1 MIRLYAIIV
10 TALLALAVSCAQPA
24 YGADTLRL
32 GNERPEIYL
41 PLLRGKKV
49 GLLSN
54 HTGIDHDSIHT
65 VDKLLAAGINV
76 TTLFSPEHGFRGD
89 ADAGQKVGNSTDA
102 STGLPVVSLYGRKSL
117 PLPQSVMDSV
127 DVFVVD
133 LQDVGLRFYTYYI
146 TMLRLMEEAAR
157 GGKEFVVLDRP
168 NPLGMT
174 VDGPVLDM
182 SLKSGVG
189 ALPIPVIHGMTLGE
203 LAKMIV
209 GEGWMKPS
217 LPPLDLTVVPMEG
230 YNHSMRFQ
238 LLNRPSP
245 NLKSMHAVYLY
256 PSTCL
261 FEGTVMSLG
270 RGTDHPFEVYG
281 HPDMKTAPEVDTRKI
296 KDRRGADSE
305 KYYLHEPTEYLPSG
319 IHGDKDDIVNYSFT
333 PKPMPG
339 AKNPPL
345 SGEECF
351 GRSLRE
357 VPDSAIIDNGLDLS
371 YIIDA
376 YNKMPRKNNFFTS
389 FFDKLIGN
397 ISVRQKITKGE
408 TKQMIR
414 DFWRKDV
421 EKFKQKRAKYLLY
434 D

>member
-1 MIRLYAIIV
+1 MIRHMILPLLLIV
-10 TALLALAVSCAQPA
+10 ACCTPTHA
-24 YGADTLRL
+24 ADSLRL
-32 GNERPEIYL
+32 GNERPELYL
-41 PLLRGKKV
+41 PLLQGKKV

-54 HTGIDHDSIHT
+54 HTGIDRDSVHT
-65 VDKLLAAGINV
+65 LDKLLAAGVNV

-89 ADAGQKVGNSTDA
+89 ADAGQKVASATD
-102 STGLPVVSLYGRKSL
+102 SRTGLPVVSLYGAKSL
-117 PLPQSVMDSV
+117 PLAASVADSV

-157 GGKEFVVLDRP
+157 EGKEFVVLDRP

-189 ALPIPVIHGMTLGE
+189 ALPIPVVHGMTMGE
-203 LAKMIV
+203 LARMIV

-217 LPPLDLTVVPMEG
+217 AKPLALTVIPMEG
-230 YNHSMRFQ
+230 YTHATRFR

-270 RGTDHPFEVYG
+270 RGTEHPFEIYG
-281 HPDMKTAPEVDTRKI
+281 HPAMRTGSYR
-296 KDRRGADSE
+296 
-305 KYYLHEPTEYLPSG
+305 
-319 IHGDKDDIVNYSFT
+319 FT
-333 PKPMPG
+333 PQSMPG

-345 SGEECF
+345 LGKRCR
-351 GRSLRE
+351 GRDLRPL
-357 VPDSAIIDNGLDLS
+357 PDDGIIAEGLTLE
-371 YIIDA
+371 YVIDA
-376 YNKMPRKNNFFTS
+376 YRNMPRGQKFFTS
-389 FFDKLIGN
+389 FFDLLIGDRT
-397 ISVRQKITKGE
+397 IRRQIESGKSAAEIKASWQGE
-408 TKQMIR
+408 
-414 DFWRKDV
+414 V
-421 EKFKQKRAKYLLY
+421 ERFRQQRAT
-434 D
+434 

>member
-1 MIRLYAIIV
+1 MNRHTANNLIA
-10 TALLALAVSCAQPA
+10 ALLLIITCLTAGATDSLKLAS
-24 YGADTLRL
+24 
-32 GNERPEIYL
+32 ERPEIYL
-41 PLLRGKKV
+41 PLLKGKKV

-89 ADAGQKVGNSTDA
+89 ADAGQKVSNDVDSR
-102 STGLPVVSLYGRKSL
+102 TGLPVISLYGSKSL
-117 PLPQSVMDSV
+117 PLSATVLDDV

-146 TMLRLMEEAAR
+146 TMLRLMDEAAR
-157 GGKEFVVLDRP
+157 KGKEFVVLDRP

-189 ALPIPVIHGMTLGE
+189 ALPIPVIHGMTMGE
-203 LAKMIV
+203 LARMIV
-209 GEGWMKPS
+209 GEHWLKS
-217 LPPLDLTVVPMEG
+217 RSELALTVIPMDG
-230 YNHSMRFQ
+230 YTHQTRFS

-245 NLKSMHAVYLY
+245 NLKTMHAVYLY

-270 RGTDHPFEVYG
+270 RGTEHPFEMYG
-281 HPDMKTAPEVDTRKI
+281 HPAMRK
-296 KDRRGADSE
+296 
-305 KYYLHEPTEYLPSG
+305 
-319 IHGDKDDIVNYSFT
+319 GDYKFT
-333 PKPMPG
+333 PRSMPG

-345 SGEECF
+345 SGQTCR
-351 GRSLRE
+351 GRNLQNMSDE
-357 VPDSAIIDNGLDLS
+357 QIIADGLNPE

-376 YNKMPRKNNFFTS
+376 YVNMPRGQKFFSS
-389 FFDKLIGN
+389 FFDLLVGNRNIRRLIEQ
-397 ISVRQKITKGE
+397 SASAE
-408 TKQMIR
+408 SIR
-414 DFWRKDV
+414 ASWHNDV
-421 EKFKQKRAKYLLY
+421 EDFKNLRSRYLLY
-434 D
+434 P

>member
-1 MIRLYAIIV
+1 MTRHLHINLI
-10 TALLALAVSCAQPA
+10 TALLLVITSWLTANA
-24 YGADTLRL
+24 ADSLRL
-32 GNERPEIYL
+32 ANERPELYL
-41 PLLRGKKV
+41 PLLQGKKV

-65 VDKLLAAGINV
+65 VDKLLAAGVNV

-89 ADAGQKVGNSTDA
+89 ADAGQKVSNDIDSR
-102 STGLPVVSLYGRKSL
+102 TGLPVISLYGSKSL
-117 PLPQSVMDSV
+117 PLSASVLDDV

-146 TMLRLMEEAAR
+146 TMLRLMDEAAR
-157 GGKEFVVLDRP
+157 EGKEFVVLDRP

-203 LAKMIV
+203 LAQMIV
-209 GEGWMKPS
+209 GEGWLKSKTKPA
-217 LPPLDLTVVPMEG
+217 LTVIPMEG
-230 YNHSMRFQ
+230 YTHDTRFK

-270 RGTDHPFEVYG
+270 RGTEHPFEMYG
-281 HPDMKTAPEVDTRKI
+281 HPAMRT
-296 KDRRGADSE
+296 
-305 KYYLHEPTEYLPSG
+305 
-319 IHGDKDDIVNYSFT
+319 GDYRFT
-333 PKPMPG
+333 PRPMPG
-339 AKNPPL
+339 AKKPPL
-345 SGEECF
+345 SGQKCR
-351 GRSLRE
+351 GRNLQQL
-357 VPDSAIIDNGLDLS
+357 PDEQIIAEALNPE

-376 YNKMPRKNNFFTS
+376 YKNMPRGQKFFTS
-389 FFDKLIGN
+389 FFDLLTGDKNIRKLIEQGA
-397 ISVRQKITKGE
+397 SAER
-408 TKQMIR
+408 IR
-414 DFWRKDV
+414 ASWQDDV
-421 EKFKQKRAKYLLY
+421 DGFKKLRSPYLLY
-434 D
+434 P

>member
-1 MIRLYAIIV
+1 MIRHIILP
-10 TALLALAVSCAQPA
+10 LLLIVACCTPA
-24 YGADTLRL
+24 HAADSLRL
-32 GNERPEIYL
+32 GNERPELYL

-54 HTGIDHDSIHT
+54 HTGIDRDSVHT
-65 VDKLLAAGINV
+65 LDKLLAAGVNV

-89 ADAGQKVGNSTDA
+89 ADAGQKVASATD
-102 STGLPVVSLYGRKSL
+102 SRTGLPVVSLYGAKSL
-117 PLPQSVMDSV
+117 PLAASVTDSV

-157 GGKEFVVLDRP
+157 EGKELIVLDRP

-189 ALPIPVIHGMTLGE
+189 ALPIPVVHGMTMGE
-203 LAKMIV
+203 LTRMIA

-217 LPPLDLTVVPMEG
+217 AKPLALTIIPMEG
-230 YNHSMRFQ
+230 YTHATRFK

-270 RGTDHPFEVYG
+270 RGTEHPFEIYG
-281 HPDMKTAPEVDTRKI
+281 HPAMRTGSYR
-296 KDRRGADSE
+296 
-305 KYYLHEPTEYLPSG
+305 
-319 IHGDKDDIVNYSFT
+319 FT
-333 PKPMPG
+333 PQSMPG

-345 SGEECF
+345 LGKRCR
-351 GRSLRE
+351 GRDLRSL
-357 VPDSAIIDNGLDLS
+357 PDDDIIAEGLTLD
-371 YIIDA
+371 YVIDA
-376 YNKMPRKNNFFTS
+376 YRNMPRGQKFFTS
-389 FFDKLIGN
+389 FFDLLTGDRTIR
-397 ISVRQKITKGE
+397 RQIESGKSAAEIKASWQG
-408 TKQMIR
+408 
-414 DFWRKDV
+414 DV
-421 EKFKQKRAKYLLY
+421 ERFRQQREKYLLY
-434 D
+434 E

>member
-1 MIRLYAIIV
+1 MIRHMILPLLLIV
-10 TALLALAVSCAQPA
+10 ACCTPTHA
-24 YGADTLRL
+24 ADSLRL
-32 GNERPEIYL
+32 GNERPELYL
-41 PLLRGKKV
+41 PLLQGKKV

-54 HTGIDHDSIHT
+54 HTGIDRDSVHT
-65 VDKLLAAGINV
+65 LDKLLAAGVNV

-89 ADAGQKVGNSTDA
+89 ADAGQKVASATD
-102 STGLPVVSLYGRKSL
+102 SRTGLPVVSLYGAKSL
-117 PLPQSVMDSV
+117 PLAASVADSV

-157 GGKEFVVLDRP
+157 EGKEFVVLDRP

-189 ALPIPVIHGMTLGE
+189 ALPIPVVHGMTMGE
-203 LAKMIV
+203 LARMIV

-217 LPPLDLTVVPMEG
+217 AKPLALTVIPMEG
-230 YNHSMRFQ
+230 YTHATRFR

-270 RGTDHPFEVYG
+270 RGTEHPFEIYG
-281 HPDMKTAPEVDTRKI
+281 HPAMRTGSYR
-296 KDRRGADSE
+296 
-305 KYYLHEPTEYLPSG
+305 
-319 IHGDKDDIVNYSFT
+319 FT
-333 PKPMPG
+333 PQSMPG

-345 SGEECF
+345 LGKRCR
-351 GRSLRE
+351 GRDLRPL
-357 VPDSAIIDNGLDLS
+357 PDDGIIAEGLTLE
-371 YIIDA
+371 YVIDA
-376 YNKMPRKNNFFTS
+376 YRNMPRGQKFFTS
-389 FFDKLIGN
+389 FFDLLIGDRT
-397 ISVRQKITKGE
+397 IRRQIESGKSAAEIKASWQGE
-408 TKQMIR
+408 
-414 DFWRKDV
+414 V
-421 EKFKQKRAKYLLY
+421 ERFRQQRAKYLLY
-434 D
+434 K

>member
-1 MIRLYAIIV
+1 MIRHIILP
-10 TALLALAVSCAQPA
+10 LLLIVACCTPA
-24 YGADTLRL
+24 HAADSLRL
-32 GNERPEIYL
+32 GNERPELYL

-54 HTGIDHDSIHT
+54 HTGIDRDSVHT
-65 VDKLLAAGINV
+65 LDKLLAAGINV

-89 ADAGQKVGNSTDA
+89 ADAGQKVANATD
-102 STGLPVVSLYGRKSL
+102 SRTGLPVVSLYGAKSL
-117 PLPQSVMDSV
+117 PLAAGVADSV

-157 GGKEFVVLDRP
+157 EGKELIVLDRP

-189 ALPIPVIHGMTLGE
+189 ALPIPVVHGMTMGE
-203 LAKMIV
+203 LARMIA

-217 LPPLDLTVVPMEG
+217 AKPLAFTIIPMEG
-230 YNHSMRFQ
+230 YTHSTRFK

-270 RGTDHPFEVYG
+270 RGTEHPFEIYG
-281 HPDMKTAPEVDTRKI
+281 HPAMRTGSYR
-296 KDRRGADSE
+296 
-305 KYYLHEPTEYLPSG
+305 
-319 IHGDKDDIVNYSFT
+319 FT
-333 PKPMPG
+333 PQSMPG

-345 SGEECF
+345 LGKRCR
-351 GRSLRE
+351 GRDLRSL
-357 VPDSAIIDNGLDLS
+357 PDDDIIAEGLTLD
-371 YIIDA
+371 YVIDA
-376 YNKMPRKNNFFTS
+376 YRNMPRGQKFFTS
-389 FFDKLIGN
+389 FFDLLTGDRTIR
-397 ISVRQKITKGE
+397 RQIESGKSAAEIKASWQG
-408 TKQMIR
+408 
-414 DFWRKDV
+414 DV
-421 EKFKQKRAKYLLY
+421 ERFRQQRAKYLLY
-434 D
+434 E

>member
-1 MIRLYAIIV
+1 MNRHTANNLIA
-10 TALLALAVSCAQPA
+10 ALLLIITCLTAGATDSLKLAS
-24 YGADTLRL
+24 
-32 GNERPEIYL
+32 ERPEIYL
-41 PLLRGKKV
+41 PLLKGKKV

-89 ADAGQKVGNSTDA
+89 ADAGQKVSNDVDSR
-102 STGLPVVSLYGRKSL
+102 TGLPVISLYGSKSL
-117 PLPQSVMDSV
+117 PLSATVLEDV

-157 GGKEFVVLDRP
+157 KGKEFVVLDRP

-203 LAKMIV
+203 LARMIV
-209 GEGWMKPS
+209 GEHWLKS
-217 LPPLDLTVVPMEG
+217 RSELALTVILMDG
-230 YNHSMRFQ
+230 YTHQTRFS

-245 NLKSMHAVYLY
+245 NLKTMHAVYLY

-270 RGTDHPFEVYG
+270 RGTEHPFEMYG
-281 HPDMKTAPEVDTRKI
+281 HPAMRK
-296 KDRRGADSE
+296 
-305 KYYLHEPTEYLPSG
+305 
-319 IHGDKDDIVNYSFT
+319 GDYKFT
-333 PKPMPG
+333 PRSMPG

-345 SGEECF
+345 SGKTCR
-351 GRSLRE
+351 GRNLQNISDE
-357 VPDSAIIDNGLDLS
+357 QIIADGLNPG

-376 YNKMPRKNNFFTS
+376 YVNMPRGQKFFSS
-389 FFDKLIGN
+389 FFDLLVGNRNIRRLIEQGA
-397 ISVRQKITKGE
+397 SAE
-408 TKQMIR
+408 SIR
-414 DFWRKDV
+414 ASWHDDV
-421 EKFKQKRAKYLLY
+421 EDFKNLRSRYLLY
-434 D
+434 P

>member
-281 HPDMKTAPEVDTRKI
+281 HPDMKTERRVAASMAKGSLESYFD
-296 KDRRGADSE
+296 DRDMWGNQFE
-305 KYYLHEPTEYLPSG
+305 KKKY
-319 IHGDKDDIVNYSFT
+319 VFT

-345 SGEECF
+345 SGVECE
-351 GRSLRE
+351 GRNLQLIS
-357 VPDSAIIDNGLDLS
+357 STQIIDEGLTLK

-376 YNKMPRKNNFFTS
+376 YRNMPDRSKFFTG

-397 ISVRQKITKGE
+397 TKVREQIRSGKSAREIKASWSKE
-408 TKQMIR
+408 VKQ
-414 DFWRKDV
+414 FRK
-421 EKFKQKRAKYLLY
+421 KRAKYLLY